1 MEIRRIAEDD
11 ATAIEDWFQLRLA
24 WTREMPGDPGPCRTF
39 HGAALTMPWPDE
51 QERAYLGIVDGQPVG
66 FYAVTLHLL
75 DNVDVLGVEL
85 AVHPDHRGKGYG
97 SALLESLDALA
108 GELGCTRLLAE
119 MPMDGPGAPWARSR
133 GARPVSEMMH
143 RRLDLSAVDTAVHD
157 ELLADA
163 RAHAAGYTLL
173 QWTSPIPDEHLAGCA
188 VLEGKM
194 STDMPLDDLAWEPE
208 VYDAE
213 RMRRRSEMIEARGT
227 ATVHLCC
234 PPRRDRRDRRHDHT
248 DPAGHSSRTCRPV
261 GDDRAR
267 GASRSPARHAAQD
280 REPALRAA
288 RATPAALHRH
298 GELRLQRTDAA
309 GEPRPRLRTRA
320 PVGGVGTDPL
330 PACVAGSGPSVT
342 GPKGRDTCNQRSA
355 ACVTCRGSRGL
366 CWRGSVRR
374 GRGGR

>member
-11 ATAIEDWFQLRLA
+11 ATAIEDWFQLPLA

-51 QERAYLGIVDGQPVG
+51 KERAYLGFVDGQPVG

-75 DNVDVLGVEL
+75 DNVDVFGVEL
-85 AVHPDHRGKGYG
+85 AVHPDHRCKGYG

-213 RMRRRSEMIEARGT
+213 RMRRRSEMIEARGLRQFT
-227 ATVHLCC
+227 SAA
-234 PPRRDRRDRRHDHT
+234 RHDATGEIVGMTTLTRLDTLPEHVDQWET
-248 DPAGHSSRTCRPV
+248 IVLEEHRGHRLGMLLKIENLRFAQREQPQLRFIDTVNSDSNAPMLRVNLALGFEPVRPWAEWEL
-261 GDDRAR
+261 AR
-267 GASRSPARHAAQD
+267 
-280 REPALRAA
+280 
-288 RATPAALHRH
+288 
-298 GELRLQRTDAA
+298 
-309 GEPRPRLRTRA
+309 
-320 PVGGVGTDPL
+320 
-330 PACVAGSGPSVT
+330 
-342 GPKGRDTCNQRSA
+342 
-355 ACVTCRGSRGL
+355 
-366 CWRGSVRR
+366 
-374 GRGGR
+374 

>member
-1 MEIRRIAEDD
+1 MEIRRIAQDD

-24 WTREMPGDPGPCRTF
+24 WPREMPGDPGPCRTF

-157 ELLADA
+157 DLLADA

-213 RMRRRSEMIEARGT
+213 RMRRRSEMIEARGLRQFT
-227 ATVHLCC
+227 SAA
-234 PPRRDRRDRRHDHT
+234 RHDATGEIVGMTTLTRLDTLPEHVDQWET
-248 DPAGHSSRTCRPV
+248 IVLEEHRGHRLGMLLKIENLRFAQREQPQLRFIDTVNSDSNAPMLRVNLALGFEPVRPWAEWEL
-261 GDDRAR
+261 AR
-267 GASRSPARHAAQD
+267 
-280 REPALRAA
+280 
-288 RATPAALHRH
+288 
-298 GELRLQRTDAA
+298 
-309 GEPRPRLRTRA
+309 
-320 PVGGVGTDPL
+320 
-330 PACVAGSGPSVT
+330 
-342 GPKGRDTCNQRSA
+342 
-355 ACVTCRGSRGL
+355 
-366 CWRGSVRR
+366 
-374 GRGGR
+374 

>member
-1 MEIRRIAEDD
+1 MEIRRIAQDD

-51 QERAYLGIVDGQPVG
+51 QERAYLGMVDEQPVG

-85 AVHPDHRGKGYG
+85 AVHPDQRGKGYG

-157 ELLADA
+157 KLLTEA

-173 QWTSPIPDEHLAGCA
+173 QWTSPIPDEHLDGCA

-213 RMRRRSEMIEARGT
+213 RMRRRSEMIEVRGLRQFT
-227 ATVHLCC
+227 SAA
-234 PPRRDRRDRRHDHT
+234 RHDATGEIVGMTTLTRLDTLPEHVDQWET
-248 DPAGHSSRTCRPV
+248 IVLEEHRGHRLGMLLKIENLRFAQREQPQLRFIDTVNSDSNAPMLRVNLALGFEPVRPWAEWEL
-261 GDDRAR
+261 AR
-267 GASRSPARHAAQD
+267 
-280 REPALRAA
+280 
-288 RATPAALHRH
+288 
-298 GELRLQRTDAA
+298 
-309 GEPRPRLRTRA
+309 
-320 PVGGVGTDPL
+320 
-330 PACVAGSGPSVT
+330 
-342 GPKGRDTCNQRSA
+342 
-355 ACVTCRGSRGL
+355 
-366 CWRGSVRR
+366 
-374 GRGGR
+374 

>member
-1 MEIRRIAEDD
+1 MEIRRIAQDD

-51 QERAYLGIVDGQPVG
+51 QEQAYLGIVDGQPVG

-213 RMRRRSEMIEARGT
+213 RMRRRSEMIEARGLRQFT
-227 ATVHLCC
+227 SAA
-234 PPRRDRRDRRHDHT
+234 RHDAT
-248 DPAGHSSRTCRPV
+248 GEIVGMTTLTRLDTLPGHVDQWETIVLEEHRGHRLGMLLKIENLRFAQREQPQLRFIDTVNSDSNAPMLRVNLALGFEPVRPWAEWEL
-261 GDDRAR
+261 AR
-267 GASRSPARHAAQD
+267 
-280 REPALRAA
+280 
-288 RATPAALHRH
+288 
-298 GELRLQRTDAA
+298 
-309 GEPRPRLRTRA
+309 
-320 PVGGVGTDPL
+320 
-330 PACVAGSGPSVT
+330 
-342 GPKGRDTCNQRSA
+342 
-355 ACVTCRGSRGL
+355 
-366 CWRGSVRR
+366 
-374 GRGGR
+374 

>member
-1 MEIRRIAEDD
+1 MEIRRIAQDD

-133 GARPVSEMMH
+133 GARPVSEIMH

-157 ELLADA
+157 DLLADA

-173 QWTSPIPDEHLAGCA
+173 QWTSPIPAEHLAGCA

-213 RMRRRSEMIEARGT
+213 RMRRRSEMIEARGLRQFT
-227 ATVHLCC
+227 SAA
-234 PPRRDRRDRRHDHT
+234 RHDGTGEIVGMTTLTRLDTLPEHVDQWET
-248 DPAGHSSRTCRPV
+248 IVLEEHRGHRLGMLLKIENLRFAQREQPQLRFIDTVNSDSNAPMLRVNLALGFEPVRPWAEWEL
-261 GDDRAR
+261 AR
-267 GASRSPARHAAQD
+267 
-280 REPALRAA
+280 
-288 RATPAALHRH
+288 
-298 GELRLQRTDAA
+298 
-309 GEPRPRLRTRA
+309 
-320 PVGGVGTDPL
+320 
-330 PACVAGSGPSVT
+330 
-342 GPKGRDTCNQRSA
+342 
-355 ACVTCRGSRGL
+355 
-366 CWRGSVRR
+366 
-374 GRGGR
+374 

>member
-1 MEIRRIAEDD
+1 MEIRRIAQDD

-24 WTREMPGDPGPCRTF
+24 WTREIPGDPGPCRTF

-213 RMRRRSEMIEARGT
+213 RMRRRSEMIEARGLRQFT
-227 ATVHLCC
+227 SAA
-234 PPRRDRRDRRHDHT
+234 RHDGTGEIVGMTTLTRLDTLPEHVDQWET
-248 DPAGHSSRTCRPV
+248 IVLEEHRGHRLGMLLKIENLRFAQREQPQLRFIDTVNSDSNAPMLRVNLALGFEPVRPWAEWEL
-261 GDDRAR
+261 AR
-267 GASRSPARHAAQD
+267 
-280 REPALRAA
+280 
-288 RATPAALHRH
+288 
-298 GELRLQRTDAA
+298 
-309 GEPRPRLRTRA
+309 
-320 PVGGVGTDPL
+320 
-330 PACVAGSGPSVT
+330 
-342 GPKGRDTCNQRSA
+342 
-355 ACVTCRGSRGL
+355 
-366 CWRGSVRR
+366 
-374 GRGGR
+374 

>member
-1 MEIRRIAEDD
+1 MEIRRIAQDD

-213 RMRRRSEMIEARGT
+213 RMRRRSEMIEARGLRQFT
-227 ATVHLCC
+227 SAA
-234 PPRRDRRDRRHDHT
+234 RHDGTGEIVGMTTLTRLDTLPEHVDQWET
-248 DPAGHSSRTCRPV
+248 IVLEEHRGHRLGMLLKIENLRFAQREQPQLRFIDTVNSDSNAPMLRVNLALGFEPVRPWAEWEL
-261 GDDRAR
+261 AR
-267 GASRSPARHAAQD
+267 
-280 REPALRAA
+280 
-288 RATPAALHRH
+288 
-298 GELRLQRTDAA
+298 
-309 GEPRPRLRTRA
+309 
-320 PVGGVGTDPL
+320 
-330 PACVAGSGPSVT
+330 
-342 GPKGRDTCNQRSA
+342 
-355 ACVTCRGSRGL
+355 
-366 CWRGSVRR
+366 
-374 GRGGR
+374 

>member
-163 RAHAAGYTLL
+163 RARAAGYTLL

-213 RMRRRSEMIEARGT
+213 RMRRRSEMIEARGLRQFT
-227 ATVHLCC
+227 SAA
-234 PPRRDRRDRRHDHT
+234 RHDATGEIVGMTTLTRLDTLPEHVDQWET
-248 DPAGHSSRTCRPV
+248 IVLEEHRGHRLGMLLKIENLRFAQREQPQLRFIDTVNSDSNAPMLRVNLALGFEPVRPWAEWEL
-261 GDDRAR
+261 AR
-267 GASRSPARHAAQD
+267 
-280 REPALRAA
+280 
-288 RATPAALHRH
+288 
-298 GELRLQRTDAA
+298 
-309 GEPRPRLRTRA
+309 
-320 PVGGVGTDPL
+320 
-330 PACVAGSGPSVT
+330 
-342 GPKGRDTCNQRSA
+342 
-355 ACVTCRGSRGL
+355 
-366 CWRGSVRR
+366 
-374 GRGGR
+374 

>member
-1 MEIRRIAEDD
+1 MEIRRIAQDD

-157 ELLADA
+157 DLLADA

-213 RMRRRSEMIEARGT
+213 RMRRRSEMIEARGLRQFT
-227 ATVHLCC
+227 SAA
-234 PPRRDRRDRRHDHT
+234 RHDGTGEIVGMTTLTRLDTLPEHVDQWET
-248 DPAGHSSRTCRPV
+248 IVLEEHRGHRLGMLLKIENLRFAQREQPQLRFIDTVNSDSNAPMLRVNLALGFEPVRPWAEWEL
-261 GDDRAR
+261 AR
-267 GASRSPARHAAQD
+267 
-280 REPALRAA
+280 
-288 RATPAALHRH
+288 
-298 GELRLQRTDAA
+298 
-309 GEPRPRLRTRA
+309 
-320 PVGGVGTDPL
+320 
-330 PACVAGSGPSVT
+330 
-342 GPKGRDTCNQRSA
+342 
-355 ACVTCRGSRGL
+355 
-366 CWRGSVRR
+366 
-374 GRGGR
+374 